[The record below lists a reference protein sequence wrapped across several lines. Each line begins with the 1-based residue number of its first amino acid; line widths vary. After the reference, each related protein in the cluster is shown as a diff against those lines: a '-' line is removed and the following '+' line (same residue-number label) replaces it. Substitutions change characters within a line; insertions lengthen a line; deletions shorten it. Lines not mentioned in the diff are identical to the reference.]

1 MDAIVIV
8 AIRSTQQHPQN
19 NISDMCKDF
28 LNDNQRK
35 RSLGGECMELESSSG
50 GKGISFKGDDNGYQ
64 EEKE

>member
-1 MDAIVIV
+1 
-8 AIRSTQQHPQN
+8 
-19 NISDMCKDF
+19 MCKDF